1 MRFFVRSLDSGLLR
15 MTVRLN
21 VHQRTYTILYVYIYT
36 IYRYL
41 FVCIY
46 TQYLLLFDSQESMYY
61 THTYIYLYTRIHIYI
76 YIYIYAYI
84 YIYIGYTR
92 PFFVHPPK
100 KPWLGHPCT
109 LGGTNT
115 GKLLRSLWSLGLP
128 ARHSQRYR
136 KVPHLL
142 PKHVRW
148 T

>member
-1 MRFFVRSLDSGLLR
+1 M
-15 MTVRLN
+15 
-21 VHQRTYTILYVYIYT
+21 H
-36 IYRYL
+36 
-41 FVCIY
+41 
-46 TQYLLLFDSQESMYY
+46 
-61 THTYIYLYTRIHIYI
+61 
-76 YIYIYAYI
+76 I

-142 PKHVRW
+142 PKHVR
-148 T
+148 